1 MNTAICPYPGL
12 RPFTEEESIFFKGRD
27 LHIRQIV
34 NMLERNKMAFITGAS
49 GDGKSSMVY
58 AGVVPYIRA
67 GFSKAEFNSWIVC
80 DFKPQRNP
88 LESLAHSVSQQLQ
101 VPYQDT
107 VIKLRRGFSAL
118 VNIYKQSGF
127 YVQGDENRGKNL
139 LIVADQF
146 EEVFTMKENFHNGTP
161 SNDTYTTVNLLLET
175 VRIAVTQQLPVYV
188 IFTMRSDF
196 ISQCTVF
203 KDLPEFIAYSQ
214 FFVPQ
219 LKRTE
224 ILQVIEQPALLA
236 GGSVSTR
243 LTEVLF
249 NNLNSG
255 FDQLPVLQH
264 ALNLLWKT
272 ANNGS
277 ETLDLIHLAKIAGI
291 SKDMLSDSER
301 QEFNRW
307 YALLPDYQKKYYEHP
322 DLNNVLNAHAGTLYE
337 SAFDYY
343 MHNADWADKTITPE
357 ESKQIIETAFKT
369 LTKIDDNRQV
379 RSRCTLNEITGIIN
393 KPHINNSTVCAV
405 LNIFR
410 SEDNTLLQPF
420 AIKDDIQT
428 QYLSGDTV
436 LDVTHEALIRN
447 WKMLS
452 QWDKEEHDNLQEY
465 NDFNTQMQRWIDNG
479 RDPEFL
485 LASGNYAIFSQ
496 WYDRCQPNKYWIL
509 KNDDSQRTEREK
521 LQSATNRM
529 QLCNAYMQES
539 HDAIVAKEKSRRR
552 KIVLT
557 IAALLVFIA
566 GLSIFAWW
574 ARKEQKN
581 AEEQKTE
588 AETQKN
594 LAEQAQKDAQ
604 QQRDEVKKMLQEVTD
619 AKNRSDSLYDAAENA
634 RKDAV
639 AAQMDAVKA
648 RNEAQNALIRAR
660 LEQEK
665 AERNERLAKA
675 QADTAQSE
683 REKAIKANDS
693 AATLY
698 YVALCN
704 ALSMKAKNKYEDKT
718 INLRLAKTACDMNKK
733 SGGSNKNADLYDAML
748 FAMEEN
754 NIVQPLTI
762 DGNDCKTFTIDNSGK
777 IIALDES
784 GTITEYKVSNNG
796 KLSATRRVNDLVGK
810 VPLENAIFITPSLV
824 AYSTKDHKSY
834 IANLDTKQKTALPDN
849 HGYITAASASP
860 DGTRVA
866 VAYNNGKVSIMP
878 VSGDKPDVE
887 DNFGSKISDIY
898 LHNNDN
904 AYILCH
910 DGTLLKWDLKAADVK
925 PILLPVGTQNTVPA
939 RGLPAIISQNA
950 FKIAA
955 ISDKNLLAVCYSEGD
970 IQFVNLLTDAKGDKM
985 PGGHSKLDDL
995 LYDPKS
1001 GILALSSADKRI
1013 SLINT
1018 NDFKQKPLVIE
1029 EHSLDNHKVKS
1040 MCFNNKGVL
1049 FAITDDNRLH
1059 LWDTDPATYAQTLS
1073 AMNLAPLS
1081 QSEWDLILGSDFSE
1095 K

>member
-58 AGVVPYIRA
+58 AGVVPFIRA

-88 LESLAHSVSQQLQ
+88 LESLAHSVSEQLQ

-127 YVQGDENRGKNL
+127 YVPGDENRGKNL

-224 ILQVIEQPALLA
+224 ILQVIEQPAVLA

-272 ANNGS
+272 ANNGA

-291 SKDMLSDSER
+291 SKDMLSDTER

-307 YALLPDYQKKYYEHP
+307 FALLPDYQKKYYEHP

-343 MHNADWADKTITPE
+343 MRNADWADKTITPE

-393 KPHINNSTVCAV
+393 KPNISNSTVCAV

-420 AIKDDIQT
+420 AIYDDIQT

-452 QWDKEEHDNLQEY
+452 QWDREEHENLQEY

-479 RDPEFL
+479 RSPEFL

-496 WYDRCQPNKYWIL
+496 WYDRCRPNKYWIL
-509 KNDDSQRTEREK
+509 KNDDTQRSEREK

-566 GLSIFAWW
+566 GLSIFALW
-574 ARKEQKN
+574 ARSAQKN
-581 AEEQKTE
+581 AEEQRAE
-588 AETQKN
+588 AVNQKN
-594 LAEQAQKDAQ
+594 LAVAAQKDAQ
-604 QQRDEVKKMLQEVTD
+604 HQRDEVKNMLLQVTE
-619 AKNRSDSLYDAAENA
+619 AKNRSDSLFDVAESA
-634 RKDAV
+634 RKQALIEQHK
-639 AAQMDAVKA
+639 AEQA
-648 RNEAQNALIRAR
+648 RNEAQNALIRAKVA
-660 LEQEK
+660 QEN
-665 AERNERLAKA
+665 AEENERLAKA
-675 QADTAQSE
+675 QADTAQWE
-683 REKAIKANDS
+683 RENAIRANDS

-698 YVALCN
+698 YIALCN

-733 SGGSNKNADLYDAML
+733 ADGSNKNADLYDAML

-754 NIVQPLTI
+754 NIVQPMTI
-762 DGNDCKTFTIDNSGK
+762 DGSDCKSFTVDNAGK
-777 IIALDES
+777 LIAVDES
-784 GTITEYKVSNNG
+784 GSISEYKVGSNG
-796 KLSATRRVNDLVGK
+796 KLNEIRRISDFVGK
-810 VPLENAIFITPSLV
+810 VPVKNAVFITPSLM

-834 IANLDTKQKTALPDN
+834 IANLDTKQKIALPDN
-849 HGYITAASASP
+849 HGYIKAASVSP
-860 DGTRVA
+860 DGTRLA
-866 VAYNNGKVSIMP
+866 VAYNSGDISIMP
-878 VSGDKPDVE
+878 IPGGTPDATE
-887 DNFGSKISDIY
+887 NFGGKISDVY
-898 LHNNDN
+898 FHNNDN
-904 AYILCH
+904 AYVLFH
-910 DGTLLKWDLKAADVK
+910 DGTLMKWNLKTADFK
-925 PILLPVGTQNTVPA
+925 TILSPINTPNAFAINNVPVN
-939 RGLPAIISQNA
+939 QNA
-950 FKIAA
+950 FKMAA
-955 ISDKNLLAVCYSEGD
+955 IRDKNLLAVCYSEGD
-970 IQFVNLLTDAKGDKM
+970 IQFVNLLTDAVGDKM
-985 PGGHSKLDDL
+985 TGGHSKIDDL
-995 LYDPKS
+995 LYDPKT

-1040 MCFNNKGVL
+1040 MCFNGKGVL
-1049 FAITDDNRLH
+1049 FAITDDNRLR